1 VLEARVTANII
12 EAAFYATASLGFVE
26 LWRLA
31 MPRSIPAIRKSDTL
45 AAQKRKPQADQSP
58 RVPTREDVERMFAA
72 KDKVEERRRD
82 RA

>member
-1 VLEARVTANII
+1 MKL
-12 EAAFYATASLGFVE
+12 
-26 LWRLA
+26 
-31 MPRSIPAIRKSDTL
+31 RSIPAIRKSDTL
-45 AAQKRKPQADQSP
+45 DAQKRKQQADQPP

>member
-45 AAQKRKPQADQSP
+45 DAQKRKPQADPPP
-58 RVPTREDVERMFAA
+58 RVPTRADVERALAA
-72 KDKVEERRRD
+72 DKPEERRRE